1 MLALVGTIHLSID
14 SSAGAGD
21 FCSVTG
27 PCNFV
32 FPRDHGAH
40 PCYRTEWWYYTG
52 NVETSSGKRFGFQL
66 TFFRTRLAPL
76 SAEKQWPQN
85 PSEWRTGDLF
95 LAHAALSDLDGKRFF
110 MEEKMARGAVGL
122 AGVRQEGESTR
133 VFLGTWSSQM
143 GADTHALRAIADDF
157 ALDLTCRDR
166 KGPVAHGLNGYSR
179 KGKNKESSSCYY
191 SFTRLEVSGTLM
203 VRGEEVPVLG
213 TAWMDHEFSS
223 APLEKDITGWDWFSI
238 QLGDGT
244 ELMIYL
250 LRFASGEYS
259 PASSGTFV
267 DSSGE
272 KSHLIR
278 EDFTVEVLDRWK
290 SPRSGAVYPSRWRIV
305 APSLELDLLIIPN
318 LEDQELVTARTT
330 RVTYWEG
337 SVSVQGRSGS
347 GQVNGAGYVEL
358 TGYAKPFQLLPPEN
372 AEME

>member
-1 MLALVGTIHLSID
+1 
-14 SSAGAGD
+14 
-21 FCSVTG
+21 
-27 PCNFV
+27 
-32 FPRDHGAH
+32 
-40 PCYRTEWWYYTG
+40 
-52 NVETSSGKRFGFQL
+52 
-66 TFFRTRLAPL
+66 
-76 SAEKQWPQN
+76 
-85 PSEWRTGDLF
+85 
-95 LAHAALSDLDGKRFF
+95 
-110 MEEKMARGAVGL
+110 
-122 AGVRQEGESTR
+122 
-133 VFLGTWSSQM
+133 M